1 MDHWAGMKQFK
12 IASVCYFQSNSN
24 QSIPK
29 LPSYRP
35 NDDLE
40 LLGRPNVLHPE
51 PVKMSVF
58 QIVEP
63 IGLPFKIWCKG
74 RGVAMAYRQ
83 LFCLTLGPML

>member
-1 MDHWAGMKQFK
+1 MY
-12 IASVCYFQSNSN
+12 V
-24 QSIPK
+24 IPSQTVTNP
-29 LPSYRP
+29 LITSLIPAH
-35 NDDLE
+35 DDLE

-74 RGVAMAYRQ
+74 RGVAMPYRQ
-83 LFCLTLGPML
+83 LFCLTLGLML